1 MNAVSRRLTFAR
13 GFTLTEMAVVL
24 VIVALLIAGMML
36 PLSSQQD
43 NRARKE
49 T

>member
-1 MNAVSRRLTFAR
+1 MHMAAMTRAVPQGLTFAR

-24 VIVALLIAGMML
+24 VTVALLIAGMML
-36 PLSSQQD
+36 PLSAK
-43 NRARKE
+43 RH